1 MQRRKTVYQA
11 REATVAKIS
20 WKDTSVLV
28 VMLKISLKHFLIHI
42 FTFFLGGAPYSI
54 HDLSSLTSD

>member
-1 MQRRKTVYQA
+1 M
-11 REATVAKIS
+11 AKIS